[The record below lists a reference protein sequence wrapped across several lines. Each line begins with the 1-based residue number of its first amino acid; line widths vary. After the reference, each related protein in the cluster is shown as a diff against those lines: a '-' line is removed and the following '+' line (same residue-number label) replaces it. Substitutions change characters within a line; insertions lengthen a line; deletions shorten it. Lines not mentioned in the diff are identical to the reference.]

1 MEVYTMINELD
12 IVDYLDMDEN
22 NESKLK
28 LIITDHLEWSW
39 RYQEQHLWLLQ
50 EKLNNYIN
58 YILNEDYKKL
68 YKNKI
73 QSFEILIYEK
83 YKPRKKFEKLLDFF
97 NESIKQQCP
106 KIKIEITYQV
116 SQIEDEN
123 IGN

>member
-1 MEVYTMINELD
+1 MINELD

-58 YILNEDYKKL
+58 YILNEDYKEL